1 MQSIHPIVAVGGA
14 VAFGLFMIAA
24 GIAFAYALKM
34 RFGQLTMGK
43 RPDVRWDE
51 LPTRVKNVFIYV
63 LGQARLPKNG
73 YLYSG
78 ILHIFIFGAFVVL
91 SVDTVNFVTE
101 GALKSLGV
109 FSGGMA
115 AGAFHLPGTGLESPY
130 QALADTFRFLCIVGL
145 MMAFI
150 NRTVIKPDR
159 LPLTRD
165 AMYTLFFIL
174 GLMVFEVTQQGF
186 WLAYAF
192 QDSETVHQHIWFS
205 SLFASLVKD
214 MDPDAL
220 KTGHQV
226 SWWLHL
232 VTLLAFSNYVPW
244 SKHSHVFAAPFNILF
259 MSLEPKGA
267 LRKMDLGIDDEPEIL
282 NQTVTVE
289 GVGEDEDFSF
299 ALEQPAEPSSVT
311 LFVGE
316 KKFRRFSFD
325 EENGTVTIASAKVP
339 ESGQVIRVEYEP
351 PAPAYFGARTL
362 EDLSWKQLFDGLS
375 CTECGRCNDN
385 CPAAM
390 SGKPLQPMN
399 IIVDIKHHMEDQF
412 KASGDAG
419 DLSIEDTLTLAK
431 GVIDPD
437 VLWSCT
443 TCRACMEVC
452 PVGNEHIPD
461 IVDMRRYLT
470 MSLGEV
476 GHGGQKALKAMDR
489 KRNPWGMSP
498 KDREVWTEEL
508 DTPVKKWD
516 SEAPSEYLYWVGCA
530 GAYDDRARKVT
541 RSVSRLMNK
550 AGVDWAILGNDEK
563 CTGDS
568 ARRLGDEYLF
578 QQMAADNIETLN
590 TAGVKKIV
598 THCPHCMN
606 TLKNEYSQF
615 GGQYDVIHH
624 TELLSQLVTD
634 GKLQPKS
641 DEKETKKVVY
651 HDSCY
656 LGRYNDIY
664 DPQRDIIDKLPDVER
679 VEADRSK
686 ATGLCCGAGGG
697 QMWMEVDIG
706 ERMNYIRTDQLLE
719 KEPKVIAVA
728 CNFCMTMLDDGV
740 KAKGKEE
747 DVEILD
753 LAELLDRRV

>member
-14 VAFGLFMIAA
+14 IAFGLFMIAA

-109 FSGGMA
+109 FSGGWLQVLFTSR
-115 AGAFHLPGTGLESPY
+115 GRDSSHPY

-192 QDSETVHQHIWFS
+192 QDNETVHQHIWFS
-205 SLFASLVKD
+205 SLFATLVKD

-232 VTLLAFSNYVPW
+232 VTLLAFRTMYLGASTVTCLLPPSTFSSCPW
-244 SKHSHVFAAPFNILF
+244 SRKAP
-259 MSLEPKGA
+259 
-267 LRKMDLGIDDEPEIL
+267 LRKMDLGIDDEPELL
-282 NQTVTVE
+282 NQTVTVD

-351 PAPAYFGARTL
+351 PAPAYFGARTP

-390 SGKPLQPMN
+390 SG
-399 IIVDIKHHMEDQF
+399 
-412 KASGDAG
+412 S
-419 DLSIEDTLTLAK
+419 LSN
-431 GVIDPD
+431 
-437 VLWSCT
+437 
-443 TCRACMEVC
+443 R
-452 PVGNEHIPD
+452 
-461 IVDMRRYLT
+461 
-470 MSLGEV
+470 
-476 GHGGQKALKAMDR
+476 
-489 KRNPWGMSP
+489 
-498 KDREVWTEEL
+498 
-508 DTPVKKWD
+508 
-516 SEAPSEYLYWVGCA
+516 
-530 GAYDDRARKVT
+530 
-541 RSVSRLMNK
+541 
-550 AGVDWAILGNDEK
+550 
-563 CTGDS
+563 
-568 ARRLGDEYLF
+568 
-578 QQMAADNIETLN
+578 
-590 TAGVKKIV
+590 
-598 THCPHCMN
+598 
-606 TLKNEYSQF
+606 
-615 GGQYDVIHH
+615 
-624 TELLSQLVTD
+624 
-634 GKLQPKS
+634 
-641 DEKETKKVVY
+641 
-651 HDSCY
+651 
-656 LGRYNDIY
+656 
-664 DPQRDIIDKLPDVER
+664 
-679 VEADRSK
+679 
-686 ATGLCCGAGGG
+686 
-697 QMWMEVDIG
+697 
-706 ERMNYIRTDQLLE
+706 
-719 KEPKVIAVA
+719 
-728 CNFCMTMLDDGV
+728 
-740 KAKGKEE
+740 
-747 DVEILD
+747 
-753 LAELLDRRV
+753 